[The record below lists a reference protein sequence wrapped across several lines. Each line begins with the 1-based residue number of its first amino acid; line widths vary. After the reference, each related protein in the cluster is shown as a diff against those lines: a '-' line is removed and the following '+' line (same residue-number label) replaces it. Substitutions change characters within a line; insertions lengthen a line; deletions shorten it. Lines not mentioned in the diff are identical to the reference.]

1 MYIWSGTL
9 SMFSAKVRIALAE
22 KHADVEI
29 RDRPWNRTTR
39 WEPKPKAFLDVSPRG
54 ELPVLVDGDLV
65 LFDSTVI
72 NEYLEEKYPTPALMP
87 RGAASRAACRMLED
101 QADWIMA
108 NHVTALIREVFMK
121 PDPVTRDAAAIDK
134 SLATYADYYAI
145 LERGLGSKEY
155 LCGTFSLADIATFMA
170 AGFGHTLG
178 VPIGESCPRL
188 HAWYRRVYE
197 RPAVKREFDGMMQ
210 AAAAA

>member
-1 MYIWSGTL
+1 MYLWSGSL
-9 SMFSAKVRIALAE
+9 SMFSAKVRMTIAE
-22 KHADVEI
+22 KGIDVEI
-29 RDRPWNRTTR
+29 RDRPWTRAMR

-54 ELPVLVDGDLV
+54 EVPVLVDGDLV

-87 RGAASRAACRMLED
+87 RGSALRASCRMLED

-121 PDPVTRDAAAIDK
+121 PDPATRDAAAIDK
-134 SLATYADYYAI
+134 SLTTYADYYAM
-145 LERGLGSKEY
+145 LERGLAGGEY
-155 LCGTFSLADIATFMA
+155 LCGAFSFADIATFMA

-178 VPIGESCPRL
+178 APIGASCPHL
-188 HAWYRRVYE
+188 QAWYRRVYE
-197 RPAVKREFDGMMQ
+197 RPAVKGEFDGMMQ